1 MTTDRRLAK
10 PPTMRQV
17 AQHAGVDVSVV
28 SRLLSG
34 DPRLSVSEATKQR
47 VLAAVRLL
55 DYRPNLAARA
65 LRTSRGGMAA
75 FVVPEFTSP
84 VYSRVI
90 AGAHRRATEEGYSI
104 VVGEVTEDLGRLAQ
118 DYRVRGVDGMLLAGA
133 TLSDEAVRALGDAAV
148 PVVVVNRLVPGTRRT
163 AVVDYTGATEL
174 AADHLR
180 DLGHRDVVVV
190 AGPRHLDTTRDRVQA
205 FTRRATANGARVRQ
219 VTARDL
225 SGDAGLAAGQ
235 RLLSR
240 NRDATAVFAPT
251 LMLAVGVL
259 AAAHRAGVSVPDE
272 LSIIALHDAEL
283 AKFTWPP
290 LTTVSLPMT
299 ELGAAAVD
307 HLLAVLSGADP
318 EPSIV
323 TTPPELVVR
332 GSTGPPR

>member
-1 MTTDRRLAK
+1 
-10 PPTMRQV
+10 MRQV
-17 AQHAGVDVSVV
+17 AQHAGVDISVV

-34 DPRLSVSEATKQR
+34 DPRLSISEATRQR
-47 VLAAVRLL
+47 VLAAVQLL

-104 VVGEVTEDLGRLAQ
+104 VVGEVTDDLRRLAQ

-133 TLSDEAVRALGDAAV
+133 TLSDEAVCALADAAV
-148 PVVVVNRLVPGTRRT
+148 PVVVVNRLVTGSRRT
-163 AVVDYTGATEL
+163 ATVDYTGASEL
-174 AADHLR
+174 AADHLL
-180 DLGHRDVVVV
+180 DLGHRDIVVV
-190 AGPRHLDTTRDRVQA
+190 AGPKHLDATRDRAHA
-205 FTRRATANGARVRQ
+205 FSRRARANGARVRQ
-219 VTARDL
+219 VTAKNL
-225 SGDAGLAAGQ
+225 SGDAGVAAGS
-235 RLLSR
+235 RLLAGSQVP
-240 NRDATAVFAPT
+240 TAVFAPT
-251 LMLAVGVL
+251 LMLAVGIL
-259 AAAHRAGVSVPDE
+259 AAAHQAGVPVPDQ

-318 EPSIV
+318 EASIV

-332 GSTGPPR
+332 GSTGRPR